1 MKKMIST
8 ILLGAMPLFASAA
21 ANHDHNHD
29 GQAPVQAQGQGAAPQ
44 QSPVPGQAAKQGQG
58 MMDMPMMAKQGM
70 DGMHDRQHDAAV
82 GQPGDPAQVS
92 STIDIRMD
100 DSMRYTPGTIH
111 VKAGQTVRFFLKNT
125 GNMPHEMVIG
135 SMAELLEHQKMMR
148 TMPDMNM
155 HHAEP
160 NMIALAPGQEGGI
173 VWTFDKAG
181 TVNFACLMPGH
192 LEAGMVGQII
202 VE

>member
-8 ILLGAMPLFASAA
+8 ILLGAMPLLASAA

-58 MMDMPMMAKQGM
+58 MMDMPMMGKQGM
-70 DGMHDRQHDAAV
+70 DGMHGRQHDAAV

-92 STIDIRMD
+92 STIDITMD
-100 DSMRYTPGTIH
+100 DSMRFTPGTMH

-135 SMAELLEHQKMMR
+135 SMAELKEHQKMMASLDSGDEII
-148 TMPDMNM
+148 T
-155 HHAEP
+155 A
-160 NMIALAPGQEGGI
+160 GGI
-173 VWTFDKAG
+173 YGEITNKKEDRFVVRIADNTKIEVGKGFIQSVVKKA
-181 TVNFACLMPGH
+181 NAP
-192 LEAGMVGQII
+192 Q
-202 VE
+202 